1 MKSGNRQRET
11 QANYFRR
18 NLNFALVQAPMNLK
32 RVTINTALPLKP
44 RGRILIIYT
53 GGTFGMTYDAEG
65 VLIPF
70 DFSLILEHLP
80 TLKNLALELTVVSF
94 ETPIDSS
101 NIVPEHWQIL
111 AKIITQNYDT
121 HDGFVVLHGTDTM
134 AYTASALS
142 FMLEGLGKP
151 VVFTG
156 AQLPITEAR
165 SDARENL
172 ITALDFASA
181 KKDGKPLVPEV
192 CIYFD
197 YELLRGN
204 RSKKVESMQFD
215 AFDSGNYPPLAKAG
229 VKFDFN
235 FSVIRDVPNATLNMR
250 SKIDPNISIIK
261 FFPGITLSTVNAILN
276 TPELKGVIL
285 ETYGSGNLPTS
296 AGLLRALKEA
306 VQKGIILLNISQ
318 CPGGMVMQGRYET
331 SKELQAIGVIS
342 GADMTTEAA
351 VTKMMLLLG
360 ELGPE
365 KTKALLSQSL
375 AGELTP

>member
-1 MKSGNRQRET
+1 
-11 QANYFRR
+11 
-18 NLNFALVQAPMNLK
+18 MNLK
-32 RVTINTALPLKP
+32 RVSINTALPQKP
-44 RGRILIIYT
+44 KGRILIIYT
-53 GGTFGMTYDAEG
+53 GGTFGMTYDQDG

-101 NIVPEHWQIL
+101 NITPEHWQIL
-111 AKIITQNYDT
+111 ARIIGQNYDS

-156 AQLPITEAR
+156 AQLPISEAR

-181 KKDGKPLVPEV
+181 KKDGKALIPEV

-229 VKFDFN
+229 VKFDYN
-235 FSVIRDVPNATLNMR
+235 FSVIREVSPDTPLTVRT
-250 SKIDPNISIIK
+250 KIDTNISIMK
-261 FFPGITLSTVNAILN
+261 LYPGISDSTIQAILT
-276 TPELKGVIL
+276 TPGLKALIL
-285 ETYGSGNLPTS
+285 ETYGSGNAPTS
-296 AGLLRALKEA
+296 PVLMQALKKA
-306 VQKGIILLNISQ
+306 ISNNIIVLNISQ
-318 CPGGMVMQGRYET
+318 CPGGMVIQGRYET
-331 SKELQAIGVIS
+331 SKELEHLGVIS

-351 VTKMMLLLG
+351 VTKLMLLLG
-360 ELGPE
+360 EYGTE
-365 KTKALLSQSL
+365 KTKKLLSQSI
-375 AGELTP
+375 AGELSA

>member
-1 MKSGNRQRET
+1 
-11 QANYFRR
+11 
-18 NLNFALVQAPMNLK
+18 MNHLK
-32 RVTINTALPLKP
+32 RVSINTALPQKP
-44 RGRILIIYT
+44 KGRILIIYT
-53 GGTFGMTYDAEG
+53 GGTFGMTYDRDG

-80 TLKNLALELTVVSF
+80 ALKNLALELTVVSF

-111 AKIITQNYDT
+111 ARIIAQNYDT

-142 FMLEGLGKP
+142 FMLEGLAKP

-156 AQLPITEAR
+156 AQLPISEAR

-181 KKDGKPLVPEV
+181 KVNGKSLIPEV

-229 VKFDFN
+229 VKFDYN
-235 FSVIRDVPNATLNMR
+235 FSVIREAKPDARLTLR
-250 SKIDPNISIIK
+250 SKIDPNIAILK
-261 FFPGITLSTVNAILN
+261 LFPGLTQSAIEAVLST
-276 TPELKGVIL
+276 EGLKAVIL
-285 ETYGSGNLPTS
+285 ETYGSGNAPT
-296 AGLLRALKEA
+296 APYLLQALKKA
-306 VQKGIILLNISQ
+306 MANDIIVLNISQ
-318 CPGGMVMQGRYET
+318 CPGGMVLQGRYET
-331 SKELQAIGVIS
+331 SRMLQQIGVIS

-351 VTKMMLLLG
+351 VTKLMLLLG
-360 ELGPE
+360 EFGPVE
-365 KTKALLSQSL
+365 TKILLPQSL
-375 AGELTP
+375 AGELTA

>member
-1 MKSGNRQRET
+1 
-11 QANYFRR
+11 
-18 NLNFALVQAPMNLK
+18 
-32 RVTINTALPLKP
+32 
-44 RGRILIIYT
+44 
-53 GGTFGMTYDAEG
+53 

-70 DFSLILEHLP
+70 DFSLIMEQLP
-80 TLKNLALELTVVSF
+80 VLKNLALELTVVSF

-101 NIVPEHWQIL
+101 NIIPEHWQVVS
-111 AKIITQNYDT
+111 KIIAQNYDT

-142 FMLEGLGKP
+142 FMLEGLAKP

-181 KKDGKPLVPEV
+181 RNEDGPLVPEV

-229 VKFDFN
+229 VKIDYN
-235 FSVIRDVPNATLNMR
+235 FSVIRKLSPNTRLALR
-250 SKIDPNISIIK
+250 SGIDNNISILK
-261 FFPGITLSTVNAILN
+261 LFPGITENTIDAILSTRGLKAI
-276 TPELKGVIL
+276 IL
-285 ETYGSGNLPTS
+285 ETYGSGNAPTS
-296 AGLLRALKEA
+296 PSLLRSLKQVIA
-306 VQKGIILLNISQ
+306 RGVIVLNISQ
-318 CPGGMVMQGRYET
+318 CPGGMVIQGKYET
-331 SKELQAIGVIS
+331 SRELENIGVIG

-351 VTKMMLLLG
+351 VTKLMLLVG
-360 ELGPE
+360 EYGVE
-365 KTKALLSQSL
+365 KAREMLVKNL
-375 AGELTP
+375 AGELTPA

>member
-1 MKSGNRQRET
+1 
-11 QANYFRR
+11 
-18 NLNFALVQAPMNLK
+18 MNLK
-32 RVTINTALPLKP
+32 RVTINTALPQKP
-44 RGRILIIYT
+44 KGRILIIYT
-53 GGTFGMTYDAEG
+53 GGTFGMTYDQDG

-80 TLKNLALELTVVSF
+80 TLKTLALELTVVSF

-101 NIVPEHWQIL
+101 NITPEHWQIL
-111 AKIITQNYDT
+111 AKIIYQNYDT

-134 AYTASALS
+134 AFTASAVS

-156 AQLPITEAR
+156 AQLPISEAR

-172 ITALDFASA
+172 ITALDIASA
-181 KKDGKPLVPEV
+181 KKDGQPIVPEV

-229 VKFDFN
+229 VKIDYNYAF
-235 FSVIRDVPNATLNMR
+235 IRPQSDTKNLTLR
-250 SKIDPNISIIK
+250 SKIDTNISVLK
-261 FFPGITLSTVNAILN
+261 LFPGIPTSVVEGVLQTQG
-276 TPELKGVIL
+276 LKAVIL
-285 ETYGSGNLPTS
+285 ETYGSGNAPTS
-296 AGLLRALKEA
+296 QCLLKALRRAIDQG
-306 VQKGIILLNISQ
+306 VIILNISQ
-318 CPGGMVMQGRYET
+318 CSGGMVIQGKYET
-331 SKELQAIGVIS
+331 SRELQQIGVIG

-351 VTKMMLLLG
+351 VTKLMLLLG
-360 ELGPE
+360 EFGPE
-365 KTKALLSQSL
+365 KTKQLLSQSL